1 MKRLYSLRLCYL
13 MNVLV
18 IGDEHTYGYGLSGGK
33 LSYIGHFIRQF
44 SRAGQAVSVEV
55 YANLTMTQIVATL
68 DRLPLNR
75 YDLIMLQ
82 LDDTMLQP
90 ADSILTRS
98 PYVAVPYSPESALQ
112 VNPPAIRDRLKS
124 IGSALLTFVWPLRA
138 QTALSVLMKQLRPY
152 RHNVLLMTPFP
163 HRNTIDRWLRKRSR
177 LVLLDEAD
185 EHVFSVF
192 DTDLVIQPRE
202 EYFLT
207 NDKEHLSAVSHEL
220 LGRAVFDFYQS
231 APTIVTI
238 QAIRREE

>member
-1 MKRLYSLRLCYL
+1 

-44 SRAGQAVSVEV
+44 SQAGQAVSVEA

-82 LDDTMLQP
+82 LDETILQP
-90 ADSILTRS
+90 TDSTLTGP
-98 PYVAVPYSPESALQ
+98 PYVAVPYSSELAPGA
-112 VNPPAIRDRLKS
+112 NPPAIRTRLKS
-124 IGSALLTFVWPLRA
+124 IGSALLTFLWPLRA
-138 QTALSVLMKQLRPY
+138 RTALSVLMKQLRPY

-163 HRNTIDRWLRKRSR
+163 HRNAIDRWLRKQSR
-177 LVLLDEAD
+177 AVLLDEAD
-185 EHVFSVF
+185 AHVFSVF

-202 EYFLT
+202 EYFLP